1 MVIFAISG
9 SLREGSSNT
18 SILHTIKSVAPAGVE
33 FIIYDRLGEL
43 PHFNPDLDNENL
55 PTEVKELRGMLN
67 RSNAVLI
74 STPEYAH
81 GIPGSLKNAFDWL
94 VSTVVLENKPTGI
107 ILGSASDGSFALEAL
122 IEVLKTMNAKVEPQ
136 FVKSISGSRTS
147 IDDPNIWQELKVFI
161 EELILTSRLKS

>member
-33 FIIYDRLGEL
+33 FIIYDRIGEL
-43 PHFNPDLDNENL
+43 PHFNPDLDNQNL
-55 PTEVKELRGMLN
+55 PPSVKELRGMVN
-67 RSNAVLI
+67 RSNAILI

-81 GIPGSLKNAFDWL
+81 GIPGSLKNALDWL
-94 VSTVVLENKPTGI
+94 VSTVLLENKPAGI
-107 ILGSASDGSFALEAL
+107 ILGSASEGNFARESLVEIL
-122 IEVLKTMNAKVEPQ
+122 RTMNAKVDPQ
-136 FVKSISGSRTS
+136 FVKSISGVREKN
-147 IDDPNIWQELKVFI
+147 DDPETWQELKTFI